1 MALDEPAA
9 PATTKI
15 LGILNVISA
24 LLRYLRPYWLR
35 VIEIALLIAV
45 SVTFFVGLQ
54 KVQQILFDRALPGPA
69 HEGDASLLGQIM
81 ALLAIAFVVVAIAAL
96 RENYA
101 TAVVTGRVLTDL
113 RMRLFGKVQ
122 ELHVGYFQDHR
133 PGDIT
138 SRMIGDLEAMDDA
151 ISGAMAQGFRLTLT
165 LVAATA
171 TVFWLDW
178 RIGLFALVGMPLFF
192 IAGRW
197 LGPAG
202 ARAAFRRQS
211 DLGESANSFHENLA
225 AQPVVKAYGLED
237 RSSRDFRGAVEDLF
251 RSSVRLTFIS
261 SLFGVSSNGIASG
274 IQLSILGIG
283 GWLVIQGEVTIGTLV
298 ALLGLLSLMI
308 GPIQGL
314 SVLVQSLQQAGGA
327 MTRIDELLN
336 EEPAVVEVPRARALK
351 PFRDRVRFEGVTFA
365 YDDGRPALDH
375 VSMEIRAGE
384 YVAIVGTSG
393 SGKSTALSLLLRFYD
408 PQEGCVTIDGM
419 DIRRCTLRSVRS
431 QMGVVFQE
439 DFLFNTTI
447 RENIRMGALHASD
460 DDVVAA
466 ARSAEIHD
474 TIMAMPRGYD
484 TIVGERGTRLSG
496 GQRQRIA
503 IARAIV
509 RNPPLLLLD
518 EATSALD
525 LPTEAAI
532 RRTLDRI
539 AAARTIVSVTHRLTS
554 VVNCDR
560 ILVMQRGRIVEE
572 GTHTEL
578 LARSGAYARLWSEQ
592 METLSEELPKHDGID
607 TSGLLMRR
615 DGSGL
620 HVAPRPARQEQPPV
634 IGGSQ

>member
-1 MALDEPAA
+1 
-9 PATTKI
+9 
-15 LGILNVISA
+15 
-24 LLRYLRPYWLR
+24 
-35 VIEIALLIAV
+35 
-45 SVTFFVGLQ
+45 
-54 KVQQILFDRALPGPA
+54 
-69 HEGDASLLGQIM
+69 
-81 ALLAIAFVVVAIAAL
+81 
-96 RENYA
+96 
-101 TAVVTGRVLTDL
+101 
-113 RMRLFGKVQ
+113 
-122 ELHVGYFQDHR
+122 
-133 PGDIT
+133 
-138 SRMIGDLEAMDDA
+138 
-151 ISGAMAQGFRLTLT
+151 
-165 LVAATA
+165 
-171 TVFWLDW
+171 
-178 RIGLFALVGMPLFF
+178 
-192 IAGRW
+192 
-197 LGPAG
+197 
-202 ARAAFRRQS
+202 
-211 DLGESANSFHENLA
+211 
-225 AQPVVKAYGLED
+225 
-237 RSSRDFRGAVEDLF
+237 
-251 RSSVRLTFIS
+251 
-261 SLFGVSSNGIASG
+261 
-274 IQLSILGIG
+274 
-283 GWLVIQGEVTIGTLV
+283 
-298 ALLGLLSLMI
+298 
-308 GPIQGL
+308 
-314 SVLVQSLQQAGGA
+314 
-327 MTRIDELLN
+327 
-336 EEPAVVEVPRARALK
+336 
-351 PFRDRVRFEGVTFA
+351 
-365 YDDGRPALDH
+365 
-375 VSMEIRAGE
+375 
-384 YVAIVGTSG
+384 
-393 SGKSTALSLLLRFYD
+393 
-408 PQEGCVTIDGM
+408 
-419 DIRRCTLRSVRS
+419 
-431 QMGVVFQE
+431 
-439 DFLFNTTI
+439 
-447 RENIRMGALHASD
+447 MGALHASD